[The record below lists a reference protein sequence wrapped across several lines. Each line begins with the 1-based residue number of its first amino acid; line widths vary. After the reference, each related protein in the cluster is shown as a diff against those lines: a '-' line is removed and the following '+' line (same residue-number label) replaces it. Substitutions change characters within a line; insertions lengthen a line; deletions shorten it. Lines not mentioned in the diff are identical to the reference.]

1 VRAEGV
7 SGFHFENLVRLR
19 CNTLIGRGHVRGE
32 TNLES
37 GAPVHDDGLEQLE
50 RIFDTTNRPLTTSA
64 VLLSRE
70 VASEVAQIA
79 VQRRP
84 RHRFWRIG
92 VLAPVGLSLVALT
105 GAGTYAAYQLSVPPF
120 VETGPGVERVSKPVP
135 IEFVTDSGLRVSCG
149 WWAEFRNVTRLQRD
163 QLDAMATN
171 RDWRGYGQRI
181 YDELPARNRK
191 VRDWPGETF
200 GKRIEEDLASRALA
214 AAPGLTRGSASSGEE
229 DAVLTGSTIRCEYP
243 DGRR

>member
-1 VRAEGV
+1 
-7 SGFHFENLVRLR
+7 
-19 CNTLIGRGHVRGE
+19 
-32 TNLES
+32 
-37 GAPVHDDGLEQLE
+37 VHDDGLEQLE